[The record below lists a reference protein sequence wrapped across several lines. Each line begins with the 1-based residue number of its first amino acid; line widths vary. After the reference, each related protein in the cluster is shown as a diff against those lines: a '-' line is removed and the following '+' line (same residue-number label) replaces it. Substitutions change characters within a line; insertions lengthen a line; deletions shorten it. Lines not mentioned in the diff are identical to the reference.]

1 MMKQRWLH
9 RAGIVAFAGSLVLIA
24 YATLTPSPSSG
35 GTPDWLAHILLFA
48 ALGGSATLA
57 FASAQRPARGALLA
71 FVLAAGLGAATE
83 VTQAPL
89 ETRSPS
95 LADWLAD
102 ILGASGGVLLGLAMV
117 KVLARRD

>member
-1 MMKQRWLH
+1 MKQRWLH
-9 RAGIVAFAGSLVLIA
+9 RAGFVAFAASLALIA

-35 GTPDWLAHILLFA
+35 GTPDWLAHVLLFA

-57 FASAQRPARGALLA
+57 FTSAERPARGALLA
-71 FVLAAGLGAATE
+71 LVLAIGLGAATE
-83 VTQAPL
+83 LAQGPL

-102 ILGASGGVLLGLAMV
+102 TLGASGGVLVGLAMV
-117 KVLARRD
+117 KALARRE